1 MKSFS
6 LIFLSLILAGV
17 TINLG
22 YMVYAEE
29 SSFNTKNSQHKDLQ
43 LQNFISSYKSQSILV
58 LNGTSFTDSPNNN
71 SLSLQG
77 LNETNVRKKLLT
89 ETSNTTSAKQTTK
102 NNTFNIAIAGDWG
115 CNPNAKI
122 TSQNIQNIDP
132 ELVIASGDLSYRP
145 TGDCWFNQIS
155 PFKSKMKIAMGDH
168 EYSDTVGGKKGIEKE
183 YLKPLNLT
191 KTYYSF
197 DINNVHVV
205 VIDTHIDYSPT
216 SKQYRFIENDLKT
229 ASTNPGTDWIFAV
242 KSTPMYT
249 SPSEHI
255 ADSSLR
261 DTFHPLFDKYNVDIV
276 LASDNHNY
284 QRTFPIKYNSETDSS
299 RPIIVDKNYTK
310 YNKDHPGHIYLIVGT
325 AGRSLYDLKGQAPF
339 VAKQSDDHF
348 GFINLEINDKYVE
361 GTFYSNK
368 KDNISGKNNISNKIV
383 DQFIILSS

>member
-1 MKSFS
+1 MKYFF

-17 TINLG
+17 TIDLG
-22 YMVYAEE
+22 YMAYAEE
-29 SSFNTKNSQHKDLQ
+29 SSFNNKNSKHKDLQ
-43 LQNFISSYKSQSILV
+43 FQNYTSSYKSQLILV

-77 LNETNVRKKLLT
+77 FNETDVRKKLPT
-89 ETSNTTSAKQTTK
+89 ETSKTTSAKQTTK

-115 CNPNAKI
+115 CNPNAKR
-122 TSQNIQNIDP
+122 TSQNIQNNDP

-168 EYSDTVGGKKGIEKE
+168 EYSDTVGGKKGIKKE

-205 VIDTHIDYSPT
+205 VIDPHIDYSPT

-229 ASTNPGTDWIFAV
+229 ASTNPDTDWIFAV
-242 KSTPMYT
+242 NSTPMYT
-249 SPSEHI
+249 SPSEHS

-261 DTFHPLFDKYNVDIV
+261 DTFHPLFDKYDVDLV
-276 LASDNHNY
+276 LVSDNHNY
-284 QRTFPIKYNSETDSS
+284 QRTFPIKYNSENESS
-299 RPIIVDKNYTK
+299 KPIIVDKNHTK
-310 YNKDHPGHIYLIVGT
+310 YKDQLGQIYLIVGT

-348 GFINLEINDKYVE
+348 GFLNLEINDEYIE

-368 KDNISGKNNISNKIV
+368 KDDISGKNNISNKIV